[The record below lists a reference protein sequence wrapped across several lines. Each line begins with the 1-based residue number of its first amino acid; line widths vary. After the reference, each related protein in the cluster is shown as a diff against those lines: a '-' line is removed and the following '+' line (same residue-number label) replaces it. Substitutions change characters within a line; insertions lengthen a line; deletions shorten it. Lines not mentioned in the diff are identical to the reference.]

1 MQVSLSNLVD
11 NLSEIS
17 NKEPKNTFTDSM
29 RSMADSLS
37 QSIDKVS
44 EIYRE
49 ISQIDK
55 KFTDN
60 IKDQYYFHYYSQLI
74 KYYRF
79 LKKSHKLIRNI
90 WIT

>member
-55 KFTDN
+55 NLQITLKIN
-60 IKDQYYFHYYSQLI
+60 IIFI
-74 KYYRF
+74 
-79 LKKSHKLIRNI
+79 
-90 WIT
+90 ITVN